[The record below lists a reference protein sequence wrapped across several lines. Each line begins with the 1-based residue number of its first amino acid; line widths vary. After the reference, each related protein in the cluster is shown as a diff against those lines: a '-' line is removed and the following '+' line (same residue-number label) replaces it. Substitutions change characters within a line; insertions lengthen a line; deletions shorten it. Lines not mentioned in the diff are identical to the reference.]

1 MYFYLTVSFI
11 CYGYFELFISTFS
24 LPCFDACISSDSLL
38 SEQNLRFITFAIL
51 SNCFLL
57 YVM

>member
-1 MYFYLTVSFI
+1 MLFYVTDSFV
-11 CYGYFELFISTFS
+11 CHGYFELFISTFW
-24 LPCFDACISSDSLL
+24 LPCFEACIFSDILL
-38 SEQNLRFITFAIL
+38 SEQDLGFITFAIL